1 MGNLLAAGS
10 YSTPGFKRSH
20 RNAPF
25 PPQEMNTIEQA
36 GRVLDRAF
44 TATIA
49 KIAAL
54 QCNQERASYGAHAQD
69 DQQLHPPSLPGGA

>member
-1 MGNLLAAGS
+1 L
-10 YSTPGFKRSH
+10 H

-36 GRVLDRAF
+36 RRMLDRAF

-54 QCNQERASYGAHAQD
+54 QFNQERAAYEMSKWQ
-69 DQQLHPPSLPGGA
+69 SLRYLLS